1 MRTMTGPVHDD
12 TDPYLWLEEVTSD
25 RSLTW
30 ARAHNDVAVERFTHS
45 PRFTQLQQ
53 RILAMLDTDVRIP
66 YPSRRGPWL
75 YNFWRDAQHPKG
87 LWRRT
92 TVADYATDSPNWDV
106 LIDVDALAGAEDEN
120 WVWAGA
126 SVLRPAQT
134 KALISLS
141 RGGADASVV
150 REFDMTTRQFVP
162 AENGGY
168 FVPEAKSQ
176 VSWIDADTVYIGT
189 DFGPGSL
196 TDSGYPRIAK
206 RWRRGT
212 ALADA
217 QTVFEGESS
226 DVAVEA
232 GYDRTPGFERHYV
245 GRATDFF
252 NETIHLL
259 DPENNQLRVLDT
271 PTDASVSWYRT
282 WLLVRPKT
290 PWQVGEH
297 TYEPGSLLV
306 IDLEQ
311 FLSGARNF
319 EVLFTPDEHTSLFW
333 YGWTE
338 HHLLLT
344 TLVDVRSQLYVLTPG
359 EKGWQR
365 SELADTPP
373 YSTTSV
379 IDVDPLDSGD
389 EYMLTSSGFTTP
401 ATLLAGS
408 VGTPA
413 RTLKQE
419 PAFFDAEGVV
429 TEQHFARSEDGTSVP
444 YFVIAHRDTAGTPV
458 PTIVTGYG
466 GFETPLAPGYSG
478 TSGIAWLER
487 GGAVVVANIRGGGE
501 YGPQWHTQAQKEHR
515 HRAFEDF
522 AGVAKD
528 LAARGITTAGQ
539 LGAVGGSNGG
549 LLMGVML
556 TSYPELFGAIVCQVP
571 LLDMHRYHLLSAGAS
586 WIAEY
591 GDPEKPEE
599 WAYLAK
605 YSPYQNARA
614 AAAYPPILLTT
625 STRDDRV
632 HPGHARKMTAL
643 LEQQGHTVWYH
654 ENIEGGHGGAADNKQ
669 RAFQSALAY
678 EFFIHMLF
686 ENRTATT

>member
-1 MRTMTGPVHDD
+1 MTGSPHDD
-12 TDPYLWLEEVTSD
+12 IDPYLWLEEVTSD
-25 RSLTW
+25 RSLAW
-30 ARAHNDVAVERFTHS
+30 ARAHNDVTVDRFAGS
-45 PRFTQLQQ
+45 QRFRQLEQ
-53 RILAMLDTDVRIP
+53 RILDMLDTDVRVP

-75 YNFWRDAQHPKG
+75 YNFWRDAHHRKG

-92 TVADYATDSPNWDV
+92 TVADYATDSPDWDV
-106 LIDVDALAGAEDEN
+106 LIDVDALAEAEDEN

-126 SVLRPAQT
+126 SVLRPQQT
-134 KALISLS
+134 RALIGLS

-162 AENGGY
+162 ADQGGF

-176 VSWIDADTVYIGT
+176 VSWIDVDNVYLGT

-212 ALADA
+212 AMADA
-217 QTVFEGESS
+217 DTVFAGEAS
-226 DVAVEA
+226 DVSVGA
-232 GYDRTPGFERHYV
+232 GYDRTSGFERHYV
-245 GRATDFF
+245 ERSTDFY
-252 NETIHLL
+252 NDTTYLL
-259 DPENNQLRVLDT
+259 DPESGQLQLIAT
-271 PTDASVSWYRT
+271 PTDASVSWYRN

-297 TYEPGSLLV
+297 TYPPGSLIV
-306 IDLEQ
+306 TDFQQ
-311 FLSGARNF
+311 FLAGARHF
-319 EVLFTPDEHTSLFW
+319 EVLFTPDEHTSLYW

-338 HHLLLT
+338 HHLLIT
-344 TLVDVRSQLYVLTPG
+344 TLMDVCFQLYVLTPS
-359 EKGWQR
+359 ENGWQR
-365 SELADTPP
+365 SELADTQP

-379 IDVDPLDSGD
+379 FDVDPLDSGD
-389 EYMLTSSGFTTP
+389 EYLLVSSGFTRP
-401 ATLLAGS
+401 PTLLSGS

-419 PAFFDAEGVV
+419 PAFFDAEGMA
-429 TEQHFARSEDGTSVP
+429 TEQHFARSDDGTAVP
-444 YFVIAHRDTAGTPV
+444 YFLIAHRDTAGTPV
-458 PTIVTGYG
+458 PTIITGYG
-466 GFETPLAPGYSG
+466 GFETALTPSYSG
-478 TSGIAWLER
+478 VSGIAWLER
-487 GGAVVVANIRGGGE
+487 GGAMVVANIRGGGE

-522 AGVAKD
+522 AAVARD
-528 LAARGITTAGQ
+528 LAARGITTASQ
-539 LGAVGGSNGG
+539 LGAQGGSNGG

-571 LLDMHRYHLLSAGAS
+571 LMDMHRYHMLLAGAS

-591 GDPEKPEE
+591 GNPEKPEE

-605 YSPYQNARA
+605 YSPYQNTRA
-614 AAAYPPILLTT
+614 EANYPPILLTT

-643 LEQQGHTVWYH
+643 LQQQGHTVWYH

-678 EFFIHMLF
+678 EFFTQMLF
-686 ENRTATT
+686 ESRTST